1 MALLHEINNGT
12 QRLSVSSTGQ
22 VKINNAFTFPTAD
35 GTENYVLKTDGS
47 GTVNWQPDAN
57 TGTVTGTGTEN
68 KVVRWNATAGEI
80 GNGPITFSSNAATAS
95 STFAGPL
102 FIKTNDDPT
111 LTLENTDDSGNP
123 VITFKSN
130 TLITVE
136 GAQLFYVN
144 SVGAFHITTTYPN
157 NAAAIVFNTG
167 TGTDQGTN
175 NERMR
180 ITGNGAIEIKGSS
193 TTASAQA
200 FITND
205 NSLLSIGS
213 SVSGSVV
220 KDIQFSSPSA
230 MMYIEGAT
238 GNVGIGT
245 VSPSDLYADQ
255 LVVKCSSSENGITI
269 LSNST
274 TDANYLMFADGTS
287 GSDRF
292 RGQIKYNHQSN
303 FMAFGTDAVEKMRI
317 SSTGLTTIKRTGIT
331 GAAKADMTLQIGF
344 EGNDGQNNLIGFGY
358 NGGTNI
364 PAYIGYSSTSGSEN
378 TKGDLY
384 FATRSVTT
392 DTQPTNRMVV
402 KASGDVGIGTAEP
415 DSLLNVESASI
426 NTAILTLGCT
436 KNDDS
441 WTLGD
446 KIGAVNFFSADTSGP
461 GALVRGSM
469 ALVAEATNGA
479 DMGLSFST
487 YNNTERVR
495 ITATGKMAIGRTIPA
510 AKLDIKGDGGVTGLT
525 FRTTDVSN
533 NEIFYIMDGGRVGVR
548 FYPFL
553 IGVPSTTSPA
563 SGARF
568 QVATTGGDFV
578 VLNDGKVGIGT
589 DSPVK
594 KLHVSDTAT
603 GLMTNI
609 LCVNRHD
616 TNGDTA
622 GIAFS
627 MTDNDLF
634 NKAGII
640 FERKLSQGRGN
651 LHLCNNNVNGN
662 ANFTLADAALTV
674 EYTGNVGIGTTSPDA
689 KLEVASGQAKT
700 VTSGVEFARFGTSNE
715 ASNYATLTGEVKGG
729 ANAAARKWIFQ
740 TIEAGVANAG
750 NIAFQ
755 PSGGNVGIGTDS
767 PATQLE
773 IFNSGTSV
781 LTLSHDGGGG
791 SGSRIDFNLKLAAV
805 SQPVTAQIKAI
816 DDGAFRSDIIF
827 TTKTAATENSGLTE
841 RVKISANG
849 RLTINN
855 VTPPSN
861 FAQLNIGYTAG
872 GETRAIDIKGSWNTG
887 ESKSI
892 TFTYSTSAPSIL
904 GQINCVFNNP
914 SASIRWG
921 KLYYN
926 GPGTTYTMELKSTGL
941 TTADLTV
948 AGSITAA
955 GDVVAFSDKKLKKNI
970 KTLDG
975 SKVYKMRGV
984 SFDRIDTGKKSS
996 GVIAQEMQEVAPE
1009 LVNESGDTLGVAYG
1023 NISGYLIEAIKEL
1036 KQEIE
1041 KLKNKPCNCNC
1052 K

>member
-469 ALVAEATNGA
+469 ALVAEAASGE

-495 ITATGKMAIGRTIPA
+495 ITATGRM
-510 AKLDIKGDGGVTGLT
+510 
-525 FRTTDVSN
+525 
-533 NEIFYIMDGGRVGVR
+533 
-548 FYPFL
+548 
-553 IGVPSTTSPA
+553 
-563 SGARF
+563 
-568 QVATTGGDFV
+568 
-578 VLNDGKVGIGT
+578 
-589 DSPVK
+589 
-594 KLHVSDTAT
+594 
-603 GLMTNI
+603 
-609 LCVNRHD
+609 
-616 TNGDTA
+616 
-622 GIAFS
+622 
-627 MTDNDLF
+627 
-634 NKAGII
+634 
-640 FERKLSQGRGN
+640 
-651 LHLCNNNVNGN
+651 
-662 ANFTLADAALTV
+662 
-674 EYTGNVGIGTTSPDA
+674 GIGTTTPNA
-689 KLEVASGQAKT
+689 KLEVTSGQAKT

-729 ANAAARKWIFQ
+729 AAAADRKWIFQ

-767 PATQLE
+767 PNAPFDVTSKT
-773 IFNSGTSV
+773 SGTSGV
-781 LTLSHDGGGG
+781 QQWSY
-791 SGSRIDFNLKLAAV
+791 N
-805 SQPVTAQIKAI
+805 
-816 DDGAFRSDIIF
+816 
-827 TTKTAATENSGLTE
+827 
-841 RVKISANG
+841 
-849 RLTINN
+849 
-855 VTPPSN
+855 
-861 FAQLNIGYTAG
+861 
-872 GETRAIDIKGSWNTG
+872 
-887 ESKSI
+887 
-892 TFTYSTSAPSIL
+892 SAPSSYRLQLNTIVSSGLVKFSFDQLNAGAAYNNALVFDRGKIGIGDTEPAYRLSVTGSLDERVQINSTANKTAGIYMRVLSSGTQVGTGTIATQNNGQMQFFTGTSGEAVAMTLDTDGRLQDTSGIYLGSNNNVNLLNYYASDTWTPIVITSQGTSPGINSASGRWQRVGKVVTASFEFTMNNPAVGAGIVVINNLPVAIADTDHVSGCGSINDL
-904 GQINCVFNNP
+904 GQTINVRHYT
-914 SASIRWG
+914 ASNQIG
-921 KLYYN
+921 MNFYDGNYC
-926 GPGTTYTMELKSTGL
+926 GTQYRTVGTVTYW
-941 TTADLTV
+941 
-948 AGSITAA
+948 AA
-955 GDVVAFSDKKLKKNI
+955 
-970 KTLDG
+970 T
-975 SKVYKMRGV
+975 
-984 SFDRIDTGKKSS
+984 
-996 GVIAQEMQEVAPE
+996 
-1009 LVNESGDTLGVAYG
+1009 
-1023 NISGYLIEAIKEL
+1023 
-1036 KQEIE
+1036 
-1041 KLKNKPCNCNC
+1041 
-1052 K
+1052 